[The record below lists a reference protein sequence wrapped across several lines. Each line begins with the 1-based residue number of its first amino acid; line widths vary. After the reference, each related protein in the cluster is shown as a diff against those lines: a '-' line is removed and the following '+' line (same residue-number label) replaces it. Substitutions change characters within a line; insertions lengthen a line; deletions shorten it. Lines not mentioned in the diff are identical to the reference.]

1 MKDTYNRRFFF
12 ILTLLII
19 FLTAVYFAIKLSYQV
34 AGPASEL
41 AAIKPTAPLV
51 ERTAGTAVLQ
61 TSEQVKI
68 IPKLMINIATAS
80 EIAEQLKGI
89 GNKTARLIVEYRQT
103 YGPFESFQDLE
114 AVKGIGMAKIEANR
128 EIISFALEE

>member
-34 AGPASEL
+34 VSPASEL
-41 AAIKPTAPLV
+41 APIKPTATLV
-51 ERTAGTAVLQ
+51 ERPADAPVLQ
-61 TSEQVKI
+61 TSEQVKSAL
-68 IPKLMINIATAS
+68 KLMINTATAS
-80 EIAEQLKGI
+80 EIADRLKGI
-89 GNKTARLIVEYRQT
+89 GSKTAQLIVDYRQT

-128 EIISFALEE
+128 EIISFALTE

>member
-1 MKDTYNRRFFF
+1 M
-12 ILTLLII
+12 
-19 FLTAVYFAIKLSYQV
+19 

-51 ERTAGTAVLQ
+51 ERIAGTAVLQ
-61 TSEQVKI
+61 TSEQIKI
-68 IPKLMINIATAS
+68 TPKLMINMATAS